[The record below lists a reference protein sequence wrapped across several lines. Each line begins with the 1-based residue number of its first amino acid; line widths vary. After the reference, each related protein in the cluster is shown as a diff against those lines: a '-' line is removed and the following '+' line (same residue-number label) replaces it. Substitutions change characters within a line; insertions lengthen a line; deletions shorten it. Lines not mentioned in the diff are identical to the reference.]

1 MCKTPETNPSP
12 DTLVLKRTISTS
24 KYPVLLASCPADS
37 TDYVIKAYTKDSSS
51 RSSYLREKQILSSV
65 RHPNIINYVPDSRYR
80 VKIPHRNCI
89 MMEYAPHGDFFNLI
103 INKHIKNE
111 KIIRTYFHQLVEG
124 LEHLHSNG
132 IAHLDI
138 KLENL
143 LLGKDLLLKIADFDV
158 SQALNDE
165 NLLSQGSENYRAPEV
180 RDGTCKDYTSADVY
194 SAGVCLFTLVSRAFP
209 FVETSEGAEVQ
220 IQSYDEFSTRNDSY
234 WKGIEKMFRK
244 KVVFSES
251 LKELLNGMWANDAN
265 ERMSLDEIKRSR
277 WYNESVYTQEEL
289 RVAVQEILAK

>member
-1 MCKTPETNPSP
+1 MCKSPETNTSS
-12 DTLVLKRTISTS
+12 DTLVLKKTISTS
-24 KYPVLLASCPADS
+24 KYPVLLASCPAES

-124 LEHLHSNG
+124 LEHLHSHG

-165 NLLSQGSENYRAPEV
+165 NLLSQGTENYRAPEV
-180 RDGTCKDYTSADVY
+180 RDGTSKDYTSADVY
-194 SAGVCLFTLVSRAFP
+194 SAGVCLFTLISRAFP
-209 FVETSEGAEVQ
+209 FMEGAEGAQV
-220 IQSYDEFSTRNDSY
+220 QSYEEFSTGSDRY

-251 LKELLNGMWANDAN
+251 LKELLNGMWAKNEE
-265 ERMSLDEIKRSR
+265 ERMSLDEVKRSR
-277 WYNESVYTQEEL
+277 WYNEPIYSQEEL
-289 RVAVQEILAK
+289 RVAVQEILGN